1 MARQRSLSN
10 PPTPTL
16 SDNGGG
22 GVAMSDLLEESVVVS
37 LCQIQIVDFETVHTS
52 IKPYTVYIILS
63 RQERGIADE
72 YIYSLNC
79 MSFFTCYQME
89 RHQL

>member
-1 MARQRSLSN
+1 
-10 PPTPTL
+10 
-16 SDNGGG
+16 
-22 GVAMSDLLEESVVVS
+22 MSDLLEESVVVS

-79 MSFFTCYQME
+79 MSFLYLLSDGKTSTVKVRRYMCISFIKS
-89 RHQL
+89 R